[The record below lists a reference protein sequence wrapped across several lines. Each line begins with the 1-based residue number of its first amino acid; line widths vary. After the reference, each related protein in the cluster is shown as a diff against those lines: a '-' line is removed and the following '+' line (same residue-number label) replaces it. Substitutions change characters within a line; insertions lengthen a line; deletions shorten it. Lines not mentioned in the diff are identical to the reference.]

1 MTISEVA
8 KCLGVDIST
17 VRFYERK
24 GLVTPVRREDSKYRD
39 YSEEDVMTLKRIML
53 YRKLDFSID
62 DIQSILSEDTDF
74 HEMLV
79 SRRQQLNVQKE
90 QLLGSL
96 ALCEKMLDD
105 NVGKD
110 MEVDYYLSYVHEEE
124 QKGRIFPD
132 IVPALDCVAD
142 NMNMEKYV
150 GLPFMPQLLQNVFA
164 RRIMAVVAFAVL
176 VVFPV
181 VCIVKNTM
189 DIVSGS
195 GSIMKFVIW
204 CMYGVM
210 MISVFMRLIEKK

>member
-8 KCLGVDIST
+8 KYLGVDIST

-24 GLVTPVRREDSKYRD
+24 GLVNPARREDSKYRD
-39 YSEEDVMTLKRIML
+39 YSEKDVMTLKHIML
-53 YRKLDFSID
+53 YRKLDFSIE
-62 DIQSILSEDTDF
+62 DIQAILSENADV
-74 HEMLV
+74 HNMLV
-79 SRRQQLNVQKE
+79 SRRQQLEAQKE

-96 ALCEKMLDD
+96 SLCEKMLED
-105 NVGKD
+105 NAGRD

-124 QKGRIFPD
+124 QKGRTFPD
-132 IVPALDCVAD
+132 IVPALDRVAD
-142 NMNMEKYV
+142 NMYMEKYV

-181 VCIVKNTM
+181 VCIAKNIM
-189 DIVSGS
+189 EVSGG
-195 GSIMKFVIW
+195 GSPMRLIIW

-210 MISVFMRLIEKK
+210 MISVFVRLLGKR

>member
-210 MISVFMRLIEKK
+210 MISVFARLIGRK